1 MDLRTLY
8 FVGQRVFFAQLGVIE
23 EVEIKEIYLTVS
35 ERGVK
40 YHFETRY
47 LVRDKFFAALNVDEK
62 ELFSS
67 KEELLNALA
76 GDEFTEE
83 RLYLF
88 GWLIYTFR
96 YKTV

>member
-35 ERGVK
+35 ERGTE

-47 LVRDKFFAALNVDEK
+47 LVRDKFFAAFNVDEK

-67 KEELLNALA
+67 KEELLSALA
-76 GDEFTEE
+76 GDEFVVVP
-83 RLYLF
+83 L
-88 GWLIYTFR
+88 
-96 YKTV
+96 KN

>member
-35 ERGVK
+35 ERGEK

-47 LVRDKFFAALNVDEK
+47 LVRDKFFAAFNVDEK

-67 KEELLNALA
+67 KEDLLNALA
-76 GDEFTEE
+76 GDEFVVVP
-83 RLYLF
+83 L
-88 GWLIYTFR
+88 
-96 YKTV
+96 KN

>member
-8 FVGQRVFFAQLGVIE
+8 FVGQRVFFTKLGEIE

-35 ERGVK
+35 ERGEK

-47 LVRDKFFAALNVDEK
+47 LVRDKFFAAFNVDEK

-67 KEELLNALA
+67 KKDLLNALA
-76 GDEFTEE
+76 GDEFVVVP
-83 RLYLF
+83 L
-88 GWLIYTFR
+88 
-96 YKTV
+96 KN

>member
-35 ERGVK
+35 ERGEK

-47 LVRDKFFAALNVDEK
+47 LVRDKFFAAFNIDEK
-62 ELFSS
+62 ELFPS
-67 KEELLNALA
+67 KEDLLNALA
-76 GDEFTEE
+76 GDEFVVVP
-83 RLYLF
+83 L
-88 GWLIYTFR
+88 
-96 YKTV
+96 KN

>member
-35 ERGVK
+35 ERGEK

-47 LVRDKFFAALNVDEK
+47 LVRDKFYAAFNVDEK

-67 KEELLNALA
+67 KEDLLNALA
-76 GDEFTEE
+76 GDDFVVVP
-83 RLYLF
+83 L
-88 GWLIYTFR
+88 
-96 YKTV
+96 KN

>member
-35 ERGVK
+35 ERGE

-76 GDEFTEE
+76 GDEFAVVP
-83 RLYLF
+83 L
-88 GWLIYTFR
+88 
-96 YKTV
+96 KN

>member
-8 FVGQRVFFAQLGVIE
+8 FVGQRVFFTKLGEIE

-35 ERGVK
+35 ERGEK

-47 LVRDKFFAALNVDEK
+47 LVRDKFFAAFNVDEK

-67 KEELLNALA
+67 KEDLLNALA
-76 GDEFTEE
+76 GDEFVVVP
-83 RLYLF
+83 L
-88 GWLIYTFR
+88 
-96 YKTV
+96 KN

>member
-35 ERGVK
+35 ERGEK

-47 LVRDKFFAALNVDEK
+47 LVRDKFYAAFNIDEK
-62 ELFSS
+62 ELFPS
-67 KEELLNALA
+67 KEDLLNALA
-76 GDEFTEE
+76 GDEFVVVP
-83 RLYLF
+83 L
-88 GWLIYTFR
+88 
-96 YKTV
+96 KN

>member
-35 ERGVK
+35 ERGTE

-47 LVRDKFFAALNVDEK
+47 LVRDKFFATFNVDEK

-67 KEELLNALA
+67 KKELLNALA
-76 GDEFTEE
+76 GDEFVVVP
-83 RLYLF
+83 L
-88 GWLIYTFR
+88 
-96 YKTV
+96 KD

>member
-8 FVGQRVFFAQLGVIE
+8 FVGQRVFFTKLGVIE

-35 ERGVK
+35 ERGEK

-47 LVRDKFFAALNVDEK
+47 LVRDKFFAAFNVDEK

-76 GDEFTEE
+76 GDEFVVVP
-83 RLYLF
+83 L
-88 GWLIYTFR
+88 
-96 YKTV
+96 KN

>member
-1 MDLRTLY
+1 MDLKTLY

-35 ERGVK
+35 ERGTE

-47 LVRDKFFAALNVDEK
+47 LVRDKFFATFNVDEK

-67 KEELLNALA
+67 KKELLNALA
-76 GDEFTEE
+76 GDEFVVVP
-83 RLYLF
+83 L
-88 GWLIYTFR
+88 
-96 YKTV
+96 KD

>member
-1 MDLRTLY
+1 MDLRTL
-8 FVGQRVFFAQLGVIE
+8 FHIGQRVFFAQLGVIE

-47 LVRDKFFAALNVDEK
+47 LVRDKFFATFNVDEK

-67 KEELLNALA
+67 KKELLNALA
-76 GDEFTEE
+76 GDEFVVVP
-83 RLYLF
+83 L
-88 GWLIYTFR
+88 
-96 YKTV
+96 KN

>member
-40 YHFETRY
+40 YHFETHY
-47 LVRDKFFAALNVDEK
+47 LVRDKFFAAFNVDEK

-76 GDEFTEE
+76 GDEFVVVP
-83 RLYLF
+83 L
-88 GWLIYTFR
+88 
-96 YKTV
+96 KN